1 LLDGL
6 EVSIVNLK
14 YILNNTDVF
23 RIDSNYFLKEF
34 LNDEQ
39 KIRSKNHNKLKSLT
53 VSIKSFGAYSLN
65 NEVEYLENGIP
76 FIRGVDMKNGNVNFD
91 NVIYISEKAHKLLWK
106 SEITPEMVLLSM
118 SGTIGDIAVAS
129 TNWKYPINSS
139 QDLAKIDTG
148 WIINPYF
155 LYAFMY
161 SKFGQNYFKREAR
174 GSVQQHVFLSQI
186 EKLEIPILEKDF
198 VTKIEALVKNS
209 HTKLEQSKS
218 LYHEA
223 ETLLLREVGLDNW
236 QPPQETA
243 AVKSFSDSFGK
254 SGRLDA
260 EYYQPQVINLLEIL
274 HKQKHI
280 KLYQSCNIVNG
291 YAWKSEY
298 FLESENEG
306 FEEGEPF
313 VRIRNCKPGALD
325 IEGLSRLK
333 KDYVI
338 KQNNVEKARSGDIV
352 IGMDGLKWFYA
363 SLIVSPCYV
372 NQRVCWLRLNDN
384 YLITPEYLTLFINT
398 IAGQNQLLREM
409 TIADTVGHITNQSVG
424 NIIVPLLSNEKI
436 KKITMMLKNSVT
448 TKFESQRLLELA
460 KKAVETAIE
469 QGEEKAIKEILCPE
483 KICIMKL

>member
-6 EVSIVNLK
+6 EATEINLSEILKDDNLRLEAEFFVSKVSQKSNFVKGVQIIDFVQYGTSEELNEERKGFPILRLNEFESYFIGEPAKYCSNISTDTYNNLK
-14 YILNNTDVF
+14 LKKGDVLICRTNGNPNLVGKSAIVAEDTDIAFASYLYRVRPKEEYINSETLLIYLHSNFGRNQINKYSMTSNQTNFSPAKF
-23 RIDSNYFLKEF
+23 REIDIPLFSIELQTQIK
-34 LNDEQ
+34 
-39 KIRSKNHNKLKSLT
+39 KIVKT
-53 VSIKSFGAYSLN
+53 AYS
-65 NEVEYLENGIP
+65 
-76 FIRGVDMKNGNVNFD
+76 
-91 NVIYISEKAHKLLWK
+91 
-106 SEITPEMVLLSM
+106 
-118 SGTIGDIAVAS
+118 
-129 TNWKYPINSS
+129 
-139 QDLAKIDTG
+139 
-148 WIINPYF
+148 
-155 LYAFMY
+155 
-161 SKFGQNYFKREAR
+161 
-174 GSVQQHVFLSQI
+174 
-186 EKLEIPILEKDF
+186 
-198 VTKIEALVKNS
+198 
-209 HTKLEQSKS
+209 KLEQSKS
-218 LYHEA
+218 LYREA
-223 ETLLLREVGLDNW
+223 ETLLLRELGLDNW
-236 QPPQETA
+236 QPPKETA